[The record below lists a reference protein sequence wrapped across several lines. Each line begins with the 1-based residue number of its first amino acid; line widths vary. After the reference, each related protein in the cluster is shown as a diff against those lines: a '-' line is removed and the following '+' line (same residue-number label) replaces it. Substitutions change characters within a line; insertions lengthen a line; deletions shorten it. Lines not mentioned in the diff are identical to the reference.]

1 VIIKNFE
8 ISKKNLSQ
16 VSLFLLYGENDG
28 FKNQLINKNILKD
41 AINVEKYEEK
51 EVFDNYESFMESL
64 LNKSFFDREK
74 NIIISRVTDKLF
86 SFVEELIEKNL
97 EDTKIILKAGKL
109 DKKSKLRN
117 LIEKD
122 KKNVCI
128 PFYLDEVF
136 TLNKIASSFFKENN
150 IEISREALNIIV
162 EKCRGNRDSL
172 NSELSKIKLFLYKK
186 NKIDIDSVS
195 KLVNLSE
202 NFSVSELVD
211 NCLAQDKKKLI
222 KIINENNY
230 THDDCMLILRTLL
243 IKSKRIYQILNDIEK
258 NADIETAIRNFKP
271 IIFWKDKDIVKKQ
284 VKIWSKSSIENLIK
298 KANDT
303 ELLIK
308 KNSDTSLNFVYDFIL
323 NISTNSNN

>member
-1 VIIKNFE
+1 MIIKNFE
-8 ISKKNLSQ
+8 IRKKNLSQ

-195 KLVNLSE
+195 KLVNFSE

>member
-1 VIIKNFE
+1 
-8 ISKKNLSQ
+8 
-16 VSLFLLYGENDG
+16 
-28 FKNQLINKNILKD
+28 
-41 AINVEKYEEK
+41 
-51 EVFDNYESFMESL
+51 M
-64 LNKSFFDREK
+64 
-74 NIIISRVTDKLF
+74 
-86 SFVEELIEKNL
+86 
-97 EDTKIILKAGKL
+97 
-109 DKKSKLRN
+109 
-117 LIEKD
+117 IEKD

-243 IKSKRIYQILNDIEK
+243 IKSKRIYQILNEIEK

>member
-1 VIIKNFE
+1 MIIKNFE

-162 EKCRGNRDSL
+162 EKCRGNRGSL

>member
-243 IKSKRIYQILNDIEK
+243 IKSKRIYQILNEIEK

>member
-1 VIIKNFE
+1 MIIKNFE

>member
-1 VIIKNFE
+1 MIIKNFE

-243 IKSKRIYQILNDIEK
+243 IKSKRIYQILNEIEK

>member
-1 VIIKNFE
+1 MIIKNFE

-243 IKSKRIYQILNDIEK
+243 IKLKRIYQILNDIEK